1 MEWLND
7 VLLGAITVVVLGMA
21 FVRVNR
27 DDE

>member
-7 VLLGAITVVVLGMA
+7 VLLGVITVVVLGMA

>member
-21 FVRVNR
+21 FIRCN
-27 DDE
+27 DGDE